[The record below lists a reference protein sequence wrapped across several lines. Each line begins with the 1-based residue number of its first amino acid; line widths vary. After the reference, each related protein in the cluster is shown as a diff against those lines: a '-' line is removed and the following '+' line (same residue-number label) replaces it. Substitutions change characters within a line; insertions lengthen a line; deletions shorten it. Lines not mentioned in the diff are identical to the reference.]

1 MNATRTFKTLCLV
14 LLAVVFLG
22 TFPVMGQDDAKRGGF
37 GQGRGRG
44 QLFSLTERLVRQTRS
59 MSDQLYLDY
68 ERDGGSDR
76 RFDVDNL
83 YRAQGLSSQAEL
95 FQKMVRDR
103 RSERDLRRA
112 VTLMTAQTGN
122 GGQWTEIRQTL
133 NEISQN
139 LANYNNGGGNGG
151 GYNGGGNGGGY
162 NGGGYQSGNVRWS
175 GRVDADVYVYI
186 QDNFARTQVMAG
198 APTYGE
204 QFTFSTPLPR
214 RDLTVSVERL
224 RGRGRVE
231 VIQQPSRNNNYT
243 AIVRIQDRDSG
254 SGDYEFQLNW

>member
-1 MNATRTFKTLCLV
+1 MNATRTFKALSLV

-22 TFPVMGQDDAKRGGF
+22 TFPVMGQDDNRRGGF

-103 RSERDLRRA
+103 RPERDLRRA
-112 VTLMTAQTGN
+112 ITLMTTQTGS
-122 GGQWTEIRQTL
+122 GSQWTEIRQTL

-139 LANYNNGGGNGG
+139 LANYNNGGGYNGG
-151 GYNGGGNGGGY
+151 GYNGGGN
-162 NGGGYQSGNVRWS
+162 GGYQSGNVRWS

-186 QDNFARTQVMAG
+186 QDGFARTQVMAG

-231 VIQQPSRNNNYT
+231 VIQQPSRSNNYT